1 MSPLFLLALQTPAPA
16 PLDLRQPPAVT
27 ERTRI
32 ELTPKLD
39 GRIEDEEW
47 DPLVLSG
54 EVKTYLQWE
63 PGALHVA
70 AATAAGRDL
79 LVSVDPDGDGWLVGA
94 NNLEARIG
102 LRDGKPFVKLRILDA
117 TNVSGPTYREIA
129 GLEAASTA
137 VVGADGTIEAT
148 LGDPGLGLLPL
159 KGGKLAIRVDMV
171 PSTDAPLAPNEP
183 RALAPLMFADVRDA
197 ALPAGLK
204 TKVDF
209 NDIATTP
216 GETATVRFAFS
227 GTPMPRR
234 VALRTEGLGR
244 EATSAMELPFPETRK
259 GVARVE
265 YKTRIQPEATL
276 GYRVARATLTGA
288 DGVPSVVQ
296 ASFRVAPLADV
307 MLNDTTLKPSAQD
320 RSIKVGFTV
329 FGNSS
334 KRLSG
339 RTTISVAGGGYR
351 VLNGDESQKVGL
363 FEPRRGLP
371 RSFGL
376 FVPANA
382 RGTVPI
388 RFSMEMGGRKF
399 EIVRYLTIY

>member
-1 MSPLFLLALQTPAPA
+1 MGQ
-16 PLDLRQPPAVT
+16 
-27 ERTRI
+27 
-32 ELTPKLD
+32 
-39 GRIEDEEW
+39 
-47 DPLVLSG
+47 
-54 EVKTYLQWE
+54 
-63 PGALHVA
+63 
-70 AATAAGRDL
+70 DL
-79 LVSVDPDGDGWLVGA
+79 LVSVDPGGDGWLVGRD
-94 NNLEARIG
+94 NLQARIG
-102 LRDGKPFVKLRILDA
+102 VRDGKPVIDIELLDA
-117 TNVSGPTYREIA
+117 TNVTGPTYRSIA
-129 GLEAASTA
+129 GMAAASRVA
-137 VVGADGTIEAT
+137 IGPDGTIEASIV
-148 LGDPGLGLLPL
+148 DPGLGLLPT
-159 KGGKLAIRVDMV
+159 KPGKLAVRIDPIAPEIPTPAANVPRTLTGLTLVD
-171 PSTDAPLAPNEP
+171 E
-183 RALAPLMFADVRDA
+183 RDA
-197 ALPAGLK
+197 GFPSGFKVK
-204 TKVDF
+204 TDF
-209 NDIATTP
+209 NDIATIP

-227 GTPMPRR
+227 GTPMPKR

-244 EATSAMELPFPETRK
+244 EATSAMELPFPESRK

-265 YKTRIQPEATL
+265 YKTRVQPDATL

-307 MLNDTTLKPSAQD
+307 VLNDTTLKPSTQD

-339 RTTISVAGGGYR
+339 HTTISVAGGGYR

-388 RFSMEMGGRKF
+388 RFGMEIGGKKF
-399 EIVRYLTIY
+399 EIVRYLTID